1 MKPRQGFEIRV
12 IAGATVL
19 ALLLQPAA
27 FAQRDS
33 VVASATQPSGEQ
45 FPDSPGTV
53 QAAANHPLAVPSSA
67 QADRSADPETTQPQ
81 QSEPANASA
90 SQDPPLPAPSASSP
104 TGTSATQSQPQEQ
117 PREQTPHE
125 PLGTAAAESVQ
136 TTGVAASRPAGAA
149 VAPAKQRRV
158 RSILIKVGALAA
170 AGVAIGTTMALSQG
184 SPSKPPGTH

>member
-67 QADRSADPETTQPQ
+67 QADRSADRETTQPQ

-90 SQDPPLPAPSASSP
+90 PQDPPLPAPSASSP

-117 PREQTPHE
+117 PRVPVRKRD
-125 PLGTAAAESVQ
+125 PLRE
-136 TTGVAASRPAGAA
+136 
-149 VAPAKQRRV
+149 RV
-158 RSILIKVGALAA
+158 RRLRRRQGRRSPQLRILSGPVSCAPDRGQQCTSCRCAKPSPGRSP
-170 AGVAIGTTMALSQG
+170 GTPEG
-184 SPSKPPGTH
+184 SP